1 MNDLNGRTLIFFLK
15 NVNFSVV
22 YLDIDATMTDLKM
35 LSTTYKKAV
44 SSRPWETRAK
54 HAKQRKIQ
62 LKSRP
67 YWRDFWYLE
76 FSFADDF

>member
-1 MNDLNGRTLIFFLK
+1 M
-15 NVNFSVV
+15 
-22 YLDIDATMTDLKM
+22 ADLKM
-35 LSTTYKKAV
+35 LSIPYKKAV
-44 SSRPWETRAK
+44 SSRPWENRAQ

-67 YWRDFWYLE
+67 YWYDFLFFE

>member
-1 MNDLNGRTLIFFLK
+1 M
-15 NVNFSVV
+15 
-22 YLDIDATMTDLKM
+22 ADLKM
-35 LSTTYKKAV
+35 LATLYKKGV

-67 YWRDFWYLE
+67 GLLASLLISRV
-76 FSFADDF
+76 

>member
-1 MNDLNGRTLIFFLK
+1 MAN
-15 NVNFSVV
+15 
-22 YLDIDATMTDLKM
+22 LKM
-35 LSTTYKKAV
+35 SSTPYKKGV

-62 LKSRP
+62 LKSCP
-67 YWRDFWYLE
+67 YWHDFLFLE

>member
-1 MNDLNGRTLIFFLK
+1 M
-15 NVNFSVV
+15 
-22 YLDIDATMTDLKM
+22 ADLKM
-35 LSTTYKKAV
+35 LSIPYKKAA

-67 YWRDFWYLE
+67 YWHDFLFLE
-76 FSFADDF
+76 FGFADDF

>member
-1 MNDLNGRTLIFFLK
+1 M
-15 NVNFSVV
+15 
-22 YLDIDATMTDLKM
+22 ADLKM
-35 LSTTYKKAV
+35 LSIPYKKAV

-67 YWRDFWYLE
+67 YWHDFLFLE
-76 FSFADDF
+76 LSFADDSLFALVCFSFRIFEFVKQEIVV